1 MLRLMTYQ
9 CRRLDTWWA
18 PWVARAGAG
27 RTPLAV
33 IDARDSHY
41 IYPWD
46 WPLLKASRLYFKREL
61 MAWRMRATQPLQNYL
76 TEKRVM
82 PHISKLRPMSQG
94 ADESSFASSSRP
106 MRERDIDLFMSGG
119 DNPLRKDIREKVE
132 KLGGSFKVFINN
144 GLLPVEAYREMLQRS
159 KLAVCV
165 ESWASETW
173 RQYEAAAAG
182 AIPLMS
188 WPYTLGHEP
197 LEPDR
202 HAFYFSYIG
211 DHFERVVEQALRD
224 ADRLQNMSDAARKFV
239 LAKKGRRQLVNYVV
253 ETTLNDLRHPGQ
265 GTQLYRV

>member
-1 MLRLMTYQ
+1 
-9 CRRLDTWWA
+9 
-18 PWVARAGAG
+18 
-27 RTPLAV
+27 
-33 IDARDSHY
+33 
-41 IYPWD
+41 
-46 WPLLKASRLYFKREL
+46 
-61 MAWRMRATQPLQNYL
+61 
-76 TEKRVM
+76 
-82 PHISKLRPMSQG
+82 MSQG